1 MEEDTINMTSSTNNK
16 NSRRW
21 YDKDPVLSKAMHTLS
36 ETNDKVQIQIALN
49 LIKIVIEHKIEE
61 EDVTSVDDILTSVN
75 DASAAHE
82 GKTERW
88 YDLNET
94 VRAAILMLEQTPEDL
109 QKKIAADMAE
119 LITRVINSKEN

>member
-1 MEEDTINMTSSTNNK
+1 MSESRETYK
-16 NSRRW
+16 SRRW
-21 YDKDPVLSKAMHTLS
+21 YDKDPVLSKAMTTLS
-36 ETNDKVQIQIALN
+36 ATDDKVQIQIALN

-61 EDVTSVDDILTSVN
+61 EDVTSVNDILSSVS
-75 DASAAHE
+75 DANSAHE

-109 QKKIAADMAE
+109 QKKIALDMAE
-119 LITRVINSKEN
+119 LITRVIKSQEN

>member
-1 MEEDTINMTSSTNNK
+1 MEDKKKNMASSEENG

-21 YDKDPVLSKAMHTLS
+21 YDKDPVLSKAMSTLS
-36 ETNDKVQIQIALN
+36 GTNDKVQIQIALN

-61 EDVTSVDDILTSVN
+61 ENVTSVDDIISSVN

-82 GKTERW
+82 GKKERW

-109 QKKIAADMAE
+109 QKKIATDMAE
-119 LITRVINSKEN
+119 LITRVIVAQER